1 MAPNNETPSVFNS
14 WKLFLPITL
23 GLGVVIWL
31 LCKEFDAE
39 SYAKISWRSETV
51 FFLAIAILLTLVRI
65 WSYCWRLRTLTDKYL
80 SWKKAF
86 QIVGLWE
93 FGSAVTPSM
102 VGGTAVGLYLLHRS
116 GMKLGKAAAIIFA
129 TVFIDSLFFLATLIL
144 FWLWYG
150 NYVLSSDFALG
161 STTGLLGDNPWMYAF
176 VAAFWLM
183 CSYTLLIGLG
193 LFVVPNGV
201 RRLLED
207 LSKMPLFRRKQKGI
221 LQFSKDIT
229 LASKQLKEFPS
240 IFWIKG
246 FTATALAWSSRFLVV
261 VFVIAAFVPVTQ
273 YMLLYGRQLSL
284 YLILFLTP
292 TPGGSGVV
300 DFAFKDFYFEFIGD
314 GGLATLIGFVWRMLS
329 YYPFLILGLFLLP
342 SLADRK
348 KEVLQ
353 SELAE

>member
-1 MAPNNETPSVFNS
+1 MTPKNETPSVFSS
-14 WKLFLPITL
+14 WKLLLPITL
-23 GLGVVIWL
+23 GFGVVVWL
-31 LCKEFDAE
+31 LCKEFDAD
-39 SYAKISWRSETV
+39 SYAKIVWRGETF
-51 FFLAIAILLTLVRI
+51 FFLAIAVLLTAVRI
-65 WSYCWRLRTLTDKYL
+65 WAYCWRMRTLTNEEL
-80 SWKKAF
+80 SWKQVF

-102 VGGTAVGLYLLHRS
+102 VGGTTVGLFLLYRS

-129 TVFIDSLFFLATLIL
+129 TVLIDSLFFLATLIL

-150 NYVLSSDFALG
+150 NYVLSSDFPPG
-161 STTGLLGDNPWMYAF
+161 STSGLLGDNPWMYAF

-207 LSKMPLFRRKQKGI
+207 LSKVPFFRRKQAGI
-221 LQFSKDIT
+221 LQFSKDMT
-229 LASKQLKEFPS
+229 TASKELKEVPP

-246 FTATALAWSSRFLVV
+246 FTATAIAWSSRFLVV

-292 TPGGSGVV
+292 TPGGSGVA

-314 GGLATLIGFVWRMLS
+314 GGLATLIGFIWRLLS
-329 YYPFLILGLFLLP
+329 YYPFLFLGLFLLP
-342 SLADRK
+342 SLADRN
-348 KEVLQ
+348 KEEPS
-353 SELAE
+353 SEVVG